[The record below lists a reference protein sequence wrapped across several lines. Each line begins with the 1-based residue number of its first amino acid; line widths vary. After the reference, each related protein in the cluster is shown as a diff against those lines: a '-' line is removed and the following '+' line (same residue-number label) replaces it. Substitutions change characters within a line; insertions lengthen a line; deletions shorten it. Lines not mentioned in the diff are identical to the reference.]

1 METEIRD
8 PLLVTHQWHV
18 QSSVAACER
27 GATERHHGAPPALST
42 RVPTGSPPNP
52 TVRHVRVT
60 FPLLAGA
67 EAVTV
72 RFPGRPPASAEF
84 PGTAKTLVKR

>member
-18 QSSVAACER
+18 QSSVAARER
-27 GATERHHGAPPALST
+27 GATERHHGALSRPLHACSDRKPADPT
-42 RVPTGSPPNP
+42 DRQVRVRLLLLTGVEAA
-52 TVRHVRVT
+52 TVR
-60 FPLLAGA
+60 L
-67 EAVTV
+67 
-72 RFPGRPPASAEF
+72 PGRPPASAEF